1 MLVTLV
7 LVPKCQQ
14 AKQLCCA
21 LPELLLSAVAAVQNA
36 AVDAAN
42 KGVVSSS
49 KTAAVQVAWLR
60 HMACELLHD
69 VPAGQLQEFQLLQL
83 VNFCLKVNLPLVHL
97 PAHRCAR

>member
-1 MLVTLV
+1 LIPTII
-7 LVPKCQQ
+7 
-14 AKQLCCA
+14 
-21 LPELLLSAVAAVQNA
+21 AVQNA

-42 KGVVSSS
+42 KGVVNSS

-83 VNFCLKVNLPLVHL
+83 VTFCLKVCGHFQPYIPPHSSAVEADQHT
-97 PAHRCAR
+97 